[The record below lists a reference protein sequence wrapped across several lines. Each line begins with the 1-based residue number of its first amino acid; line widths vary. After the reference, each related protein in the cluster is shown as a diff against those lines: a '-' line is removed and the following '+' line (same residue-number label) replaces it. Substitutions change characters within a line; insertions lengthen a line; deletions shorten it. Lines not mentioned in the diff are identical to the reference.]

1 MTLCKLAALIHTIG
15 VVGAPCWPRLVGA
28 SPRRAF
34 LLLRESLGG
43 FFANINTEFL
53 ESRLYSMMRTQSLV
67 RLLALLLALPLGL
80 QQLSAQPKKKG
91 AANAPA
97 TTGTNPGNATL
108 LEVGNEKFTV
118 QQIADAFKKNANRGG
133 KTFFE
138 LSKDSARQFV
148 NLYADYRL
156 KVRTALD
163 KAMDKRPEIETEIVQ
178 NRRQL
183 AAAPAPNT
191 GYLIERKVVD
201 PAIRDIFN
209 RRSDELK
216 LALIFSKMDVAN
228 PADTLRAYQRAV
240 NIINQLQAGGDFAM
254 MAADSSDDP
263 MTRANRGVLGWITS
277 GMILREIED
286 AAYSA
291 PVGKLYPT
299 PVRVASGYVIVKL
312 MERQPRMKVRGAH
325 ILIETG
331 EPSIGA
337 AATDTAEQWQRAQQA
352 LQRIRNGEDFA
363 AVARQVSDDKVSG
376 ENGGDLLSFYT
387 RSLGFEAKEGKLEP
401 AFEDALMSLKDGE
414 VSGIVRT
421 SYGYHIIKRL
431 ESHAPT
437 FDEEK
442 ETLRQMYKRLFL
454 ADDRHRYTQMV
465 MKKQGFQINEATM
478 TALLSAVNQSR
489 TTADTA
495 WARGISNELRSQ
507 TLFSFQGSN
516 TRVIDWMDT
525 IETHPELRATAL
537 NREGVESSITSLLEM
552 PALLKESESL
562 EQEYPEFKAL
572 MHEFR
577 DGILIF
583 KLEDEAV
590 WSKLKYDSAEGRA
603 FFERNKAN
611 YNTAPKYGLTEI
623 LVYKEKERDEAYRQ
637 AQAGTIPLDSLAAQ
651 FTQRP
656 GYREKRGSW
665 GLATAKGSDLVKQV
679 LQRKPDAKAGDLI
692 PPFAY
697 QSGWSIVRVNE
708 VEPPRP
714 MSFQEA
720 ESEVRSDYIDDLQS
734 RLKKEWMKELRGKY
748 SVKID
753 ESVLTKALAAK

>member
-1 MTLCKLAALIHTIG
+1 
-15 VVGAPCWPRLVGA
+15 
-28 SPRRAF
+28 
-34 LLLRESLGG
+34 
-43 FFANINTEFL
+43 
-53 ESRLYSMMRTQSLV
+53 MMRTQSLV

-80 QQLSAQPKKKG
+80 QQVSAQPKKKG
-91 AANAPA
+91 EAA
-97 TTGTNPGNATL
+97 TSGTKPVNGIL
-108 LEVGNEKFTV
+108 LEVANEKFTV
-118 QQIADAFKKNANRGG
+118 EQLADAFKKNANRGG

-138 LSKDSARQFV
+138 LSKDSALQFV

-156 KVRTALD
+156 KVRAALD
-163 KAMDKRPEIETEIVQ
+163 KGMDKRPEIETEIIQ

-201 PAIRDIFN
+201 PAIRNIFN

-216 LALIFSKMDVAN
+216 LSLIFSKMDAAN
-228 PADTLRAYQRAV
+228 PADTLRAYQRTMG
-240 NIINQLQAGGDFAM
+240 IIKQLQAGGDFGAM
-254 MAADSSDDP
+254 ATDSSDDP
-263 MTRANRGVLGWITS
+263 MTRNNRGVLGWITS

-286 AAYSA
+286 AAYAA

-299 PVRVASGYVIVKL
+299 PVRVASGYVVVKL
-312 MERQPRMKVRGAH
+312 VDRQPRMKVRGAH
-325 ILIETG
+325 ILIEAG

-337 AATDTAEQWQRAQQA
+337 AATDTAAQWQRAQQA
-352 LQRIRNGEDFA
+352 LERIRNGEDFA
-363 AVARQVSDDKVSG
+363 TVARQVSDDKVSG

-401 AFEDALMSLKDGE
+401 AFEDVLMSLKDGQ

-421 SYGYHIIKRL
+421 NYGYHIVKRL
-431 ESHAPT
+431 ESHIPT
-437 FDEEK
+437 FEEEK
-442 ETLRQMYKRLFL
+442 ETLRQLYKRLFL
-454 ADDRHRYTQMV
+454 ADDRHRYVQTV
-465 MKKQGFQINEATM
+465 MEKQGFQINKATM
-478 TALLSAVNQSR
+478 TALLAAVNQSR

-495 WARGISNELRSQ
+495 WAHGINNELRSK
-507 TLFSFQGSN
+507 TLFSFQGKN
-516 TRVIDWMDT
+516 VRVIDWMDT

-537 NREGVESSITSLLEM
+537 TPEGIESSITSVLEM
-552 PALLKESESL
+552 PALLKEAEPL
-562 EQEYPEFKAL
+562 EQEYPEFASL

-637 AQAGTIPLDSLAAQ
+637 AQAGTIPFDSLAAQ
-651 FTQRP
+651 YTQRP
-656 GYREKRGSW
+656 GYREKRGRW
-665 GLATAKGSDLVKQV
+665 GLATAKGSDIVKQV
-679 LQRKPDAKAGDLI
+679 LQRKPDAKVGDLI
-692 PPFAY
+692 PPFEY

-720 ESEVRSDYIDDLQS
+720 ESELRSNYIDDLQS

-753 ESVLTKALAAK
+753 GAVLAKALAAK